1 MPDKRQTLNMRA
13 GVNAV
18 ICVSARRLWQKAF
31 ALVVADCFALG
42 LCSFRKLANFHKAIL
57 GFGLLEFQGT
67 AFKPE
72 ARAQGNQRTLD
83 FKVATGF
90 PINA

>member
-1 MPDKRQTLNMRA
+1 MPDKRQALNMRA
-13 GVNAV
+13 CVNAV

-67 AFKPE
+67 AFRPE
-72 ARAQGNQRTLD
+72 PRGISERLTLRSLQGFQLTHEN
-83 FKVATGF
+83 
-90 PINA
+90 